1 MGVNFM
7 DFHQL
12 ETFIKVAEHKSF
24 SRAAEALFLTQP
36 TVSTHVIALEQEL
49 GVQLFDRQGKE
60 IELTPAGKIMLK
72 MSLKIL
78 EARQDSILELNR
90 FMEKIE
96 GDLILYSSSIPAV
109 YILPGLIKEFKDI
122 YPKLVFRIKQMD
134 SGEVIKALLQ
144 DKVEIGIT
152 GTCSWGKELEYT
164 PFCKDELVLIAPYN
178 YDKSWCGKDQ
188 VKFED
193 ILREKFV
200 LREKMSGTRI
210 SFERALSKK
219 GFDTQIIKVA
229 AEMGSSEAVL
239 EAVKHGLG
247 VSIVSNKMIRDC
259 IPMNTVKAYKIQDL
273 QLTRHFYLAYKKNKT
288 LSPNAEAFKNFIVR

>member
-1 MGVNFM
+1 M

-12 ETFIKVAEHKSF
+12 ETFIKVAKHKSF

-36 TVSTHVIALEQEL
+36 TVSSHIIALEQEL
-49 GVQLFDRQGKE
+49 GVQLFDRRGKD
-60 IELTPAGKIMLK
+60 IELTPAGKIMLE

-78 EARQDSILELNR
+78 EARQNSILELNR

-122 YPKLVFRIKQMD
+122 YTKIVLRVRQMD

-152 GTCSWGKELEYT
+152 GTCSCGKELEYV

-178 YDKSWCGKDQ
+178 YDKSWCKKDQ
-188 VKFED
+188 VKFKNIVNE
-193 ILREKFV
+193 EFV
-200 LREKMSGTRI
+200 MREKMSGTRI
-210 SFERALSKK
+210 SFERVLSKK
-219 GFDTQIIKVA
+219 GFDAQIIKVA

-239 EAVKHGLG
+239 QGVKHGLG
-247 VSIVSNKMIRDC
+247 ISIISDKMIRDC
-259 IPMNTVKAYKIQDL
+259 LHTNTFKAYKIQDL
-273 QLTRHFYLAYKKNKT
+273 QLTRHFYLAYKKNRT
-288 LSPNAEAFKNFIVR
+288 LSPNAEAFKKFIMR